1 MHLSFWSGF
10 PMFDSPEPV
19 LVKCSFL
26 AVWNGIKWRKRY
38 AFFAHRFGVSI
49 EEAADVLAAGGAV
62 ARVTRAVYL

>member
-1 MHLSFWSGF
+1 
-10 PMFDSPEPV
+10 MFDSPEPV